1 MCNAARSIGWP
12 TDPLIV
18 LAIGL
23 IRESTVE
30 SEQLSAP
37 LALSRFCEMV
47 LVSELVLS
55 PPERIRFL
63 RVLQSR
69 PGSWALSSAATPVTC
84 GVAIEVPLD
93 DPELELSTHCA

>member
-1 MCNAARSIGWP
+1 
-12 TDPLIV
+12 
-18 LAIGL
+18 
-23 IRESTVE
+23 
-30 SEQLSAP
+30 
-37 LALSRFCEMV
+37 MV

-69 PGSWALSSAATPVTC
+69 SGSWALSSATTPVTC

-93 DPELELSTHCA
+93 DE